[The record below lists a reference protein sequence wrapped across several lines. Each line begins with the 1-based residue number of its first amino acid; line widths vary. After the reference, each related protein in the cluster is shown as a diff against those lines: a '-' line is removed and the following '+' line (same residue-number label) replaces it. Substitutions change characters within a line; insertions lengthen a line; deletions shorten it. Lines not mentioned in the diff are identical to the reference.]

1 MTISEYSP
9 HGADVNQPDRGLY
22 ELLGGGELESF
33 TLGKSRK
40 MTVAS
45 IRAYIDRRL
54 RARP

>member
-1 MTISEYSP
+1 MAPSKYSP
-9 HGADVNQPDRGLY
+9 HSADVNPPDRGFY

-33 TLGKSRK
+33 TLGKSLK

-54 RARP
+54 GARP

>member
-1 MTISEYSP
+1 MAISKYSP
-9 HGADVNQPDRGLY
+9 HGADVNPPDRGLY

-40 MTVAS
+40 TTVAS

-54 RARP
+54 GARP